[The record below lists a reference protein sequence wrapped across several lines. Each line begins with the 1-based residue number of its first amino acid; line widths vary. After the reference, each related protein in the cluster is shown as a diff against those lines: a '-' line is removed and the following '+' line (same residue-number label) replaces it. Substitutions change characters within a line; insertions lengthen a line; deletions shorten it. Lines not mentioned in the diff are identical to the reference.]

1 MPDRSPPCALRD
13 VIAIKHGFAFSS
25 DYFVDEGEYVLL
37 TPGNFR
43 EEGGFRWLGEKQ
55 RFYSG
60 PLPDN
65 FVLSGGE
72 MLIAMTEQAPGLL
85 GSTFFVPEDRTYLHN
100 QRLGLIEIT
109 DPNRV
114 DAGYL
119 HYFFASTDVRRAI
132 FADATGTK
140 VKHTSP
146 GKILSLEA
154 NLRPLPEQ
162 RKIAEILGTWDRAI
176 ELCEQRVALFKA
188 TLLAFQLHIFE
199 SGYRSQKQ
207 LRPAKDVFHSV
218 SERNRPDLPLL
229 AVMQDLGIVRRDGLD
244 RRVMMPD
251 GDTENYKVVRQG
263 DFVISLRSFE
273 GGIELSAVEGLVSP
287 AYTVLRSSTPICSNY
302 YRHFFKSR
310 SFIGRLDKLIFGIR
324 DGKQIAFRDFGD
336 MKIPNPSEA
345 DQQQYGDF
353 LDLAERQLR
362 IARDEIGAFQKQ
374 KRGLIQKLLT
384 GEWRVNA
391 KAEAAA

>member
-1 MPDRSPPCALRD
+1 

-132 FADATGTK
+132 LADATGTK

-176 ELCEQRVALFKA
+176 ELCEQRVALF
-188 TLLAFQLHIFE
+188 T
-199 SGYRSQKQ
+199 
-207 LRPAKDVFHSV
+207 
-218 SERNRPDLPLL
+218 
-229 AVMQDLGIVRRDGLD
+229 
-244 RRVMMPD
+244 
-251 GDTENYKVVRQG
+251 
-263 DFVISLRSFE
+263 
-273 GGIELSAVEGLVSP
+273 
-287 AYTVLRSSTPICSNY
+287 
-302 YRHFFKSR
+302 
-310 SFIGRLDKLIFGIR
+310 SFIRFQSAIALIFHCW
-324 DGKQIAFRDFGD
+324 
-336 MKIPNPSEA
+336 PSCKTWELCGEMA
-345 DQQQYGDF
+345 
-353 LDLAERQLR
+353 L
-362 IARDEIGAFQKQ
+362 IGA
-374 KRGLIQKLLT
+374 
-384 GEWRVNA
+384 
-391 KAEAAA
+391 